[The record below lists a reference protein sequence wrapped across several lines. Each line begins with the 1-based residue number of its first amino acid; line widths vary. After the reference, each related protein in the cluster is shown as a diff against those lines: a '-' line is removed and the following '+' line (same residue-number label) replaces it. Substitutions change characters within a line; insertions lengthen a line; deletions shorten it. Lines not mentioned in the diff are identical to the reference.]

1 MNTVQC
7 TVSGKLCTVQQVI
20 DFPQYNMKCR
30 AKKVNPRGI
39 FHGVSRFPPH
49 ILLYRGNLGSVTFSS
64 LIKRISADH
73 TPPLPG

>member
-39 FHGVSRFPPH
+39 FHVVSRFPPRVH
-49 ILLYRGNLGSVTFSS
+49 MSCCIAEIWIPFL
-64 LIKRISADH
+64 KM
-73 TPPLPG
+73 